1 MKKYFIAAAIILTS
15 GITAWSFNKKNDV
28 PAENT
33 IKIEKARLNE
43 KAPGSTIHDIS
54 TAD

>member
-1 MKKYFIAAAIILTS
+1 MKKYIIAAAIILPS

-28 PAENT
+28 PAEQI
-33 IKIEKARLNE
+33 IKTEKAHLNE
-43 KAPGSTIHDIS
+43 EAPGSTIHDIS